1 MRAATT
7 RELLIF
13 MAAILIVLAG
23 CVAIVRAEDLPQ
35 PPAIT
40 EQTYALEIGRLHIQ
54 LNQAVEYV
62 NTLRTK
68 LDAVTKERDELR
80 EKVKKYESE

>member
-1 MRAATT
+1 MSKTT
-7 RELLIF
+7 RDLLIF
-13 MAAILIVLAG
+13 MAALFVVLAL
-23 CVAIVRAEDLPQ
+23 CVAIVHGEELPQ

-40 EQTYALEIGRLHIQ
+40 EQTYALEIGRLHVQ

-62 NTLRTK
+62 NALRLK